1 MKVEVF
7 LGQKYK
13 AGLPWVNWGVL
24 LPSLKMLDE
33 EHFFGE
39 TSLSGGN
46 TFDFTLDEYQ
56 ALSLPLYATSSLIC
70 NAIFCYYFVS
80 K

>member
-1 MKVEVF
+1 MEVF

-24 LPSLKMLDE
+24 LPNLKMLDE

-46 TFDFTLDEYQ
+46 TL
-56 ALSLPLYATSSLIC
+56 LSLSMNIKHWVY
-70 NAIFCYYFVS
+70 IFM
-80 K
+80 